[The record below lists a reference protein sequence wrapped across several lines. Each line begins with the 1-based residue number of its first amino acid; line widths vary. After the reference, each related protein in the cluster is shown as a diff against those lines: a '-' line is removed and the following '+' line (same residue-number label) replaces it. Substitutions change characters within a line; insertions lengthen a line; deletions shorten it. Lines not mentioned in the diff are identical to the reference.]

1 MFERG
6 VRVLIFENVQVG
18 VRVIFSCDVN
28 DSVDILVKT

>member
-18 VRVIFSCDVN
+18 VRVIFSCDIN
-28 DSVDILVKT
+28 DIYIDDKC